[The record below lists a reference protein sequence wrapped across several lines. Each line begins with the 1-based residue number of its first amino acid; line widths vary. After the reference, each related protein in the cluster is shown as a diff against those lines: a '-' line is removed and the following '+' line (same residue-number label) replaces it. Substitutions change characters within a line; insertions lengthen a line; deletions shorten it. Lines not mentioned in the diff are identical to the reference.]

1 MRLPDV
7 YLTFIVARREFL
19 TRARSRF
26 FLIGTVLLAVLLAG
40 FIVLQ
45 TVLAGRPTTVNAGF
59 EGGAQALATPLA
71 KAASSSKLTVDTTMV
86 GDLSAAKAEVLSGK
100 LDLLVSGD
108 PAAPD
113 VYVKD
118 SIDPVLAA
126 SLQELV
132 KEVALNR
139 AVAQAGANP
148 AAIDAQVAQATF
160 RLNFLDPNAAQNTAR
175 TVVGV
180 FVAALL
186 YVTLLMYGQFVA
198 QGVVEEKQN
207 RIIEILLATIRPSQL
222 LFGKVVGIGLLG
234 LIQLVVLGAVALA
247 VNSRTHAIPIPSIGV
262 DAVASGLLW
271 FVLGFIFYA
280 LIYAAGG
287 SLVSRQEDLQAV
299 LAPITMVVV
308 GTYLAFFWVLA
319 NPDNPIAVGLSMLPA
334 LAPVLMPARMASGQA
349 QAWQV
354 VVAVILTVA
363 ATAGVTSLAARI
375 YKNSVLRVGGRV
387 RLADAWLGERS
398 PRAQRPPRAPA
409 AAAPSPPGQT
419 L

>member
-7 YLTFIVARREFL
+7 HLTFIVARREFL

-26 FLIGTVLLAVLLAG
+26 FVIGTVLLAVLLAG

-45 TVLAGRPTTVNAGF
+45 SFLGGRPTTVNAGF
-59 EGGAQALATPLA
+59 EGGAQVLAAPLA
-71 KAASSSKLTVDTTMV
+71 RAANSSKLTVDTTVV
-86 GDLSAAKAEVLSGK
+86 GDLAAAKAQVLSGK

-126 SLQELV
+126 TLEELV

-139 AVAQAGANP
+139 AVAQAGADP
-148 AAIDAQVAQATF
+148 AAIDSKVAQATY

-175 TVVGV
+175 LVVGI

-207 RIIEILLATIRPSQL
+207 RIIEILLATIRPTQL

-234 LIQLVVLGAVALA
+234 LIQLVALGAVALA
-247 VNSRTHAIPIPSIGV
+247 VNTRTHAIAIPSIGA
-262 DAVASGLLW
+262 DAVASGLMW

-287 SLVSRQEDLQAV
+287 SLVSRQEDLQSV
-299 LAPITMVVV
+299 LAPITMLVV
-308 GTYLAFFWVLA
+308 GTYLAFFWVEA
-319 NPDNPIAVGLSMLPA
+319 NPDNPIAIGISMLPA

-349 QAWQV
+349 EAWQV
-354 VVAVILTVA
+354 VVAVVLTLV

-375 YKNSVLRVGGRV
+375 YTNSVLRVGARV
-387 RLADAWLGERS
+387 AWRDALRGAS
-398 PRAQRPPRAPA
+398 RAPGS
-409 AAAPSPPGQT
+409 AAPASPAPRP
-419 L
+419 